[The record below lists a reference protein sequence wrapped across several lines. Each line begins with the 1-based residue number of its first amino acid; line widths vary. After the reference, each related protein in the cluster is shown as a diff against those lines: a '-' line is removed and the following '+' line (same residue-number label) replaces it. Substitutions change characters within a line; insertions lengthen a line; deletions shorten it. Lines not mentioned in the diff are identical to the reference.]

1 MTATAEKLEQL
12 LVETKKVIVGQEHML
27 ERLMV
32 ALLAQGH
39 VLLEGLPGVAK
50 TLTIST
56 LAKAVGADFARI
68 QFTPDLLPSDIV
80 GTRIWKPSS
89 ESFDLEWGP
98 VFTNFILAD
107 EINRAPA
114 KVQSAML
121 EVMAERQVS
130 IAGQTKAVPKPFL
143 VMATQNPIESEGV
156 YPLPEAQ
163 RDRFMMKVMIDYPT
177 AAQEAEIVQRMATGA
192 PEPETVMSLA
202 DLEDAYRM
210 VHEVYVDSSVSKYA
224 VDLVM
229 STRNPSEYGLDAI
242 KPFIEWGVSPRATL
256 SLLSGA
262 RAIAVLRGRNYATAQ
277 DVFDIARDVLR
288 HRLIL
293 SYEALAAGTKADDV
307 INQILTKV
315 PALELPPMQSELSV
329 SP

>member
-1 MTATAEKLEQL
+1 
-12 LVETKKVIVGQEHML
+12 
-27 ERLMV
+27 
-32 ALLAQGH
+32 
-39 VLLEGLPGVAK
+39 
-50 TLTIST
+50 
-56 LAKAVGADFARI
+56 
-68 QFTPDLLPSDIV
+68 
-80 GTRIWKPSS
+80 
-89 ESFDLEWGP
+89 
-98 VFTNFILAD
+98 
-107 EINRAPA
+107 
-114 KVQSAML
+114 
-121 EVMAERQVS
+121 
-130 IAGQTKAVPKPFL
+130 
-143 VMATQNPIESEGV
+143 
-156 YPLPEAQ
+156 
-163 RDRFMMKVMIDYPT
+163 
-177 AAQEAEIVQRMATGA
+177 
-192 PEPETVMSLA
+192 
-202 DLEDAYRM
+202 M